1 MPVSRMRMRPWLE
14 KMIESNTVSGLS
26 WVDKDQKMFCIP
38 WKHAA
43 RHGWEMDKDASLFK
57 MWAIHTGKYTN
68 GQNTDPKTWKAN
80 FRCAMNSL
88 PDIEEVKDKSIH
100 KGQQAVRVF
109 KMLPVTPKSGDK
121 HRKSKDK
128 KPRRKMVKIEEDTDY
143 SDTQSPVDV
152 SMMEESTQENTVDST
167 VQTEHQVCGLEFSA
181 PDWALSLE
189 VETETFSS
197 NFCQRFQVSPDH
209 SPDYSYSD
217 DIIEI
222 CKQLER
228 DSDLYPSSLDAM
240 GFLSN
245 EACTSPGSHWSDASS
260 ADDLDEM
267 PHYTNLS
274 SDIPTDDP
282 WNVLCHQMT
291 SML

>member
-14 KMIESNTVSGLS
+14 KMIESNTVSGLN

-43 RHGWEMDKDASLFK
+43 LHGWEMDKDASLFK

-80 FRCAMNSL
+80 FRNAMNSL

-128 KPRRKMVKIEEDTDY
+128 KPRRKMVKIEEDTNY

-167 VQTEHQVCGLEFSA
+167 VQTEHQVCGLELSA

-197 NFCQRFQVSPDH
+197 NFCQSFQVSPDH
-209 SPDYSYSD
+209 SPDYSYSQ

-222 CKQLER
+222 CKQLGR
-228 DSDLYPSSLDAM
+228 DSHFLPSSLDIM
-240 GFLSN
+240 GFLNN
-245 EACTSPGSHWSDASS
+245 EVC
-260 ADDLDEM
+260 
-267 PHYTNLS
+267 N
-274 SDIPTDDP
+274 
-282 WNVLCHQMT
+282 
-291 SML
+291 